1 MFSLNTQHIIYHL
14 STHII
19 RRLLLPGIFFTLF
32 LFPATAQEIPDTIK
46 QTLPVN
52 TDTVISLNDSLVI
65 DTLAGTKPVKKK
77 TELEAEVKYASDDSM
92 SISISG
98 QKIYL
103 YNKAVVNYQNIG
115 LKADYIEFNLLDHT
129 VSANGVP
136 DSSGSLAG
144 KPVFSQGSE
153 EFDSDTMK
161 YNFDSHKGIIKY
173 IVSKQGDGYLHS
185 ERTKRLSDG
194 EIHVA
199 RGKYT
204 TCDAPHP
211 HFYIHLTKAIV
222 IPDKKIISGPAYM
235 VLEDIPLPLALPFGF
250 FPNTTT
256 RSSGLI
262 IPTYGEE
269 KTRGFYLRDG
279 GWYFVLGEHV
289 DLTLL
294 GTVYSRGSWGVK
306 GSSVYRKRYKYSGR
320 FNVDYMKNRVIDDP
334 TFVPSTD
341 FKIEWS
347 HQQDAKANP
356 NQKFTASVN
365 LSSSSYEK
373 RQSNNV
379 NDMLTNTKSSRISYY
394 RQWGDKFNLTANL
407 QESQNSKSHLINLGL
422 PNLVFNMNRVYPF
435 RAKDSDGKKWLDKV
449 QISYN
454 SKLENKITAPDST
467 IFTSQTLKNM
477 QNGFQHSIPISM
489 QGIKLF
495 KFINIT
501 PTLAYNGV
509 LYSNYTKRR
518 NSPDSTI
525 FVNGSPRTDVDTI
538 RKITYAQS
546 LSTALSISA
555 SPKIYGMYM
564 TKNPN
569 SHIIAVRHVMTPSAS
584 LSFMPDMSSIMPNY
598 YRKIS
603 YPYSITKPSTT
614 EEYSIYEHNIYGT
627 PTVNGRSGSVGLSL
641 NNTLEMKVRAKTD
654 STIEEKKV
662 SLLDNFNFGTSYN
675 PFAKSFQWA
684 PVNFT
689 GSTKLFNKQ
698 LDMRFGATF
707 DPYAQ
712 DSLGHRVDKYLINE
726 NHKLFRTTTAY
737 IDLGFNLKSPAS
749 GKSAEVAPGSEPDP
763 YMDETNPTLDLLNES
778 TAYASGAYVNF
789 DIPWS
794 LNVDYGWRFTKQNLE
809 TVYTHTVRLSGDIS
823 ITPKWKIG
831 VNTGYDFVSKK
842 VTLTNISVH
851 RDLHCWEMRFNVVPF
866 GERRSYSFTINAKSS
881 ILRDVKYNKS
891 KSWYDNF

>member
-1 MFSLNTQHIIYHL
+1 MFSLKTQHIIYHL

-19 RRLLLPGIFFTLF
+19 RRLLLSGIFFTLF
-32 LFPATAQEIPDTIK
+32 LISATAQELPDTIK
-46 QTLPVN
+46 QTLPAI

-65 DTLAGTKPVKKK
+65 DTIAGTAPLKKK
-77 TELEAEVKYASDDSM
+77 TELEAEVKYSSDDSM
-92 SISISG
+92 SISISE
-98 QKIYL
+98 KRIFL

-115 LKADYIEFNLLDHT
+115 LKADYVEFNMVDHT

-136 DSSGSLAG
+136 DSSGALTG

-173 IVSKQGDGYLHS
+173 IISKQGDGYLHS
-185 ERTKRLSDG
+185 ERTKRLADG

-199 RGKYT
+199 KGKYT

-211 HFYIHLTKAIV
+211 HFYIRLTKAIV

-262 IPTYGEE
+262 IPVYGEE
-269 KTRGFYLRDG
+269 QTRGFFLRDG

-294 GTVYSRGSWGVK
+294 GTFYSRGSLGIK
-306 GSSVYRKRYKYSGR
+306 GSTVYKKRYKYSGR
-320 FNVDYMKNRVIDDP
+320 FNVDYMKNKVIDDP
-334 TFVPSTD
+334 SFIPSTD
-341 FKIEWS
+341 FKVEWS
-347 HQQDAKANP
+347 HQQDQKSNP
-356 NQKFTASVN
+356 NQTFSASVN
-365 LSSSSYEK
+365 LSSRSYDK

-379 NDMLTNTKSSRISYY
+379 NDLLTNTKTSRISYS
-394 RQWGDKFNLTANL
+394 RKWGNQFNLTVNL
-407 QESQNSKSHLINLGL
+407 QESQNSKSKIINLGL
-422 PNLVFNMNRVYPF
+422 PNMVFNMNRIYPF

-454 SKLENKITAPDST
+454 AKLENRINSLDSLL
-467 IFTSQTLKNM
+467 FTKQTLKNM
-477 QNGFQHSIPISM
+477 QNGFSHSIPISL

-501 PTLAYNGV
+501 PSLAYSGV
-509 LYSNYTKRR
+509 MYSNYTVRR

-525 FVNGSPRTDVDTI
+525 FVNGSSKYDVDTI
-538 RKITYAQS
+538 RKFTYAQS

-555 SPKIYGMYM
+555 SPKIYGMYIS
-564 TKNPN
+564 KNPD
-569 SHIIAVRHVMTPSAS
+569 SHIIAVRHVMTPTAS
-584 LSFMPDMSSIMPNY
+584 FSYIPDMSSIMPNY
-598 YRKIS
+598 YRNIS
-603 YPYSITKPSTT
+603 YPYSITKPSSTQ
-614 EEYSIYEHNIYGT
+614 EYSIYENNIYGT

-654 STIEEKKV
+654 STVEEKKV
-662 SLLDNFNFGTSYN
+662 SLLDNFNFSTSYN
-675 PFAKSFQWA
+675 PFAKSFHWSTL
-684 PVNFT
+684 NFT
-689 GSTKLFNKQ
+689 GATRLFNKQ
-698 LDMRFGATF
+698 MNMRFGATF
-707 DPYAQ
+707 DPYAL
-712 DSLGHRVDKYLINE
+712 DSLGRRIDRYLINE
-726 NHKLFRTTTAY
+726 SHKLFRTTTAF
-737 IDLGFNLKSPAS
+737 IDMGFSLRSPS
-749 GKSAEVAPGSEPDP
+749 KGKSDEESPGRVTDP
-763 YMDETNPTLDLLNES
+763 YSDETNPTLDLLNES
-778 TAYASGAYVNF
+778 TAYSSGAYVNF

-794 LNVDYGWRFTKQNLE
+794 LNVDYGWRFTKQGFK
-809 TVYTHTVRLSGDIS
+809 TVYTHTVRISGDIS
-823 ITPKWKIG
+823 ITPKWKLG
-831 VNTGYDFVSKK
+831 GSSGYDFVSKK
-842 VTLTNISVH
+842 VTFTSININ
-851 RDLHCWEMRFNVVPF
+851 RDLHCWQMQFNVVPF

>member
-19 RRLLLPGIFFTLF
+19 RRLLLPGLF
-32 LFPATAQEIPDTIK
+32 LTSFLISATAQEIPDTVKKPI
-46 QTLPVN
+46 PIS
-52 TDTVISLNDSLVI
+52 TDTLISLNDSLVI
-65 DTLAGTKPVKKK
+65 DTLVSAKPSKKK
-77 TELEAEVKYASDDSM
+77 SELEAEVKYSSDDSM

-98 QKIYL
+98 KKIFL
-103 YNKAVVNYQNIG
+103 YKKAVVDYQDIG
-115 LKADYIEFNLLDHT
+115 LKADYIEFNMIDHT

-136 DSSGSLAG
+136 DSSGALAG

-161 YNFDSHKGIIKY
+161 YNFDTHKGIIKY
-173 IVSKQGDGYLHS
+173 IITKQGDGFLHS

-199 RGKYT
+199 KGKYT

-211 HFYIHLTKAIV
+211 HFYIRLTKAIV
-222 IPDKKIISGPAYM
+222 IPDKKIVSGPAYM

-262 IPTYGEE
+262 IPVYGEE
-269 KTRGFYLRDG
+269 QTRGFFLRDG

-294 GTVYSRGSWGVK
+294 GTIYSRGSWGVK

-320 FNVDYMKNRVIDDP
+320 FNMDYMKNKVIDDP
-334 TFVPSTD
+334 TFTPSTD
-341 FKIEWS
+341 FKVEWS
-347 HQQDAKANP
+347 HQQDQKANP
-356 NQKFTASVN
+356 NQTFSASVN
-365 LSSSSYEK
+365 LSSRSYDK

-379 NDMLTNTKSSRISYY
+379 NEVLTNTKTSRISYS
-394 RQWGDKFNLTANL
+394 RKWGDQFNLTVNL
-407 QESQNSKSHLINLGL
+407 QESQNSKSKIINLGL
-422 PNLVFNMNRVYPF
+422 PNMVFNMNRIYPF
-435 RAKDSDGKKWLDKV
+435 RGKDSDGKKWLDKV
-449 QISYN
+449 QISYA

-467 IFTSQTLKNM
+467 IFTKQTLRNM
-477 QNGFQHSIPISM
+477 QNGFSHSIPISM

-495 KFINIT
+495 KIINIT
-501 PTLAYNGV
+501 PTVAYNGV
-509 LYSNYTKRR
+509 LYSNYTVRR
-518 NSPDSTI
+518 NTPDSTI
-525 FVNGSPRTDVDTI
+525 FVNGSTTKDVDTI
-538 RKITYAQS
+538 RKFTYAHS
-546 LSTALSISA
+546 LTTALSIGA
-555 SPKIYGMYM
+555 SPKIYGMYVS
-564 TKNPN
+564 KKPN

-584 LSFMPDMSSIMPNY
+584 FSFMPDMSSIMPNY
-598 YRKIS
+598 YRKIT
-603 YPYSITKPSTT
+603 YPHSITKPSRTD
-614 EEYSIYEHNIYGT
+614 EYSIYEHNIYGT
-627 PTVNGRSGSVGLSL
+627 PSVNGRSGSLSLSL

-654 STIEEKKV
+654 SSVEEKKV
-662 SLLDNFNFGTSYN
+662 SLLDNFNFSSSYN
-675 PFAKSFQWA
+675 PFAKSFHWT

-689 GSTKLFNKQ
+689 GATKLFNKQ

-707 DPYAQ
+707 DPYAL
-712 DSLGHRVDKYLINE
+712 DTAGRKIDRYLINE
-726 NHKLFRTTTAY
+726 EHKLFRTTTAF
-737 IDLGFNLKSPAS
+737 IDLGFSLKSPAS
-749 GKSAEVAPGSEPDP
+749 GKKSEVSPGREPDP

-778 TAYASGAYVNF
+778 TAYSSGAYVDF

-794 LNVDYGWRFTKQNLE
+794 LNVNYGWRFTKQGFK
-809 TVYTHTVRLSGDIS
+809 TVYTHTIRVMGDIS

-831 VNTGYDFVSKK
+831 GSSGYDFVSKK
-842 VTLTNISVH
+842 VTFTSINIH
-851 RDLHCWEMRFNVVPF
+851 RDLHCWQMQFNVVPF
-866 GERRSYSFTINAKSS
+866 GDLRSYSFTINAKSS